1 MTLMEKDFLLVK
13 ATSEYN
19 TLYKVFYEE
28 IIAFEAQRNHVLLH
42 LRGRRIKT
50 YVSISD
56 VEDHISAYRQFI
68 RLHRA
73 FIISVRTIRQ
83 ITRGQITMENGLSF
97 MVGDYYIDVYTNL
110 LNTHL
115 LKGNKKK
122 TILKKTNKTYKQ
134 QINTWK
140 T

>member
-1 MTLMEKDFLLVK
+1 MCLVGKDFLLVK

-28 IIAFEAQRNHVLLH
+28 IIAFEAQRNQVLLH
-42 LRGRRIKT
+42 LKSRRIKT

-56 VEDHISAYRQFI
+56 VEVHISPYPQFL

-73 FIISVRTIRQ
+73 FIICIPTIRQ

-97 MVGDYYIDVYTNL
+97 MVGEYYRDAYTKL
-110 LNTHL
+110 LNTYL
-115 LKGNKKK
+115 LKKKQTEDNLQK
-122 TILKKTNKTYKQ
+122 ND
-134 QINTWK
+134 
-140 T
+140 